1 MIKSNRAIVSLIIR
15 DGLVVKGEQFKN
27 HKYVGEPTNILHIF
41 NDLQVDEISLVDP
54 FVSDLRDKAS
64 LEALE
69 LILSD
74 SFLPTSYG
82 GGIRSLETVDRLAE
96 RGIEKFIFK
105 FADTMDLDLCR
116 EVAQKYGKQALVLSL
131 EIRGPKTIGF
141 APEALAQ
148 LPNLLEK
155 NFGEILVHNVSTEG
169 LRKGPDFEFVESL
182 PLDRFTVPLI
192 YNGGIGNKQ
201 DLEKVLSKTYID
213 AASIGAAYVFNG
225 PLAAVNIG
233 YFKHAA

>member
-1 MIKSNRAIVSLIIR
+1 MIKSNRAIVSLILR

-54 FVSDLRDKAS
+54 FVSDLRDEAS

-105 FADTMDLDLCR
+105 FADTMDVNLCR
-116 EVAQKYGKQALVLSL
+116 QVAQKYGKQSLVLSL
-131 EIRGPKTIGF
+131 EIRGPKTCGF

-155 NFGEILVHNVSTEG
+155 NFGEMLVHNVSAEG

-201 DLEKVLSKTYID
+201 DLAEVLSKTYID

>member
-1 MIKSNRAIVSLIIR
+1 MIKSNRAIVSLILR

-27 HKYVGEPTNILHIF
+27 HRYVGEPTNILHIF

-54 FVSDLRDKAS
+54 FVTDLRDRAS

-105 FADTMDLDLCR
+105 FADTMDTNLCR
-116 EVAQKYGKQALVLSL
+116 QIVQKYGKQALVLSL
-131 EIRGPKTIGF
+131 EIRGPKTCGF

-155 NFGEILVHNVSTEG
+155 NFGEIVVHNVFAEG
-169 LRKGPDFEFVESL
+169 LRNGPDFEFVESL
-182 PLDRFTVPLI
+182 PVDRFTVPLI
-192 YNGGIGNKQ
+192 YSGGIGNKR
-201 DLEKVLSKTYID
+201 DLKEVLSKAYID

-225 PLAAVNIG
+225 PLAAVNLG
-233 YFKHAA
+233 YFRHGA